1 MFETIENAVKHL
13 QAAQKEIADALDM
26 ASIEALVVMIEVMLN
41 QEDEE
46 WATLSE
52 EQRTAIVVMTDDAAF
67 DSMTVEL
74 KRQVLQLLLVAT
86 MREDGLQANYQVTP
100 DAIGMWVGFLA
111 EQFTAE
117 NAETAL
123 LDLTV
128 GTGNLLATVQQVLEQ
143 QGNALTINGVENDDT
158 MLTVAS
164 GMAALLGFDW
174 QLTLADA
181 VASELPTDQ
190 DVVVADL
197 PVGYYPAE
205 VPSHFATTAE
215 DGLTYVHH
223 LLIEQAVNALRPG
236 GLAAMIVPANLFET
250 EQAQSLLKYLQS
262 ENVYFQALLQ
272 FPDKLFANKAAAKA
286 ILVLQRAG
294 GDAIQA
300 TPVMLAKTPEL
311 ANVAENKDFVTE
323 MTAWMTANHML
334 HA

>member
-26 ASIEALVVMIEVMLN
+26 AAIEALVVMIEVMLN

-52 EQRTAIVVMTDDAAF
+52 EQRTAIVAMIDDAAF
-67 DSMTVEL
+67 DGMTVEL

-111 EQFTAE
+111 EQFTAQ
-117 NAETAL
+117 NATANL

-128 GTGNLLATVQQVLEQ
+128 GTGNLLATVQQVLAQ
-143 QGNALTINGVENDDT
+143 QGNTLTINGVENDDT

-181 VASELPTDQ
+181 VASDLPTDQ
-190 DVVVADL
+190 DIVVADL

-205 VPSHFATTAE
+205 VPSHFVTTAE

-223 LLIEQAVNALRPG
+223 MSLEQAVNALRPG
-236 GLAAMIVPANLFET
+236 
-250 EQAQSLLKYLQS
+250 
-262 ENVYFQALLQ
+262 
-272 FPDKLFANKAAAKA
+272 
-286 ILVLQRAG
+286 
-294 GDAIQA
+294 
-300 TPVMLAKTPEL
+300 
-311 ANVAENKDFVTE
+311 
-323 MTAWMTANHML
+323 
-334 HA
+334 